1 MGSSRKSSVT
11 DIRSC
16 ARTKC
21 ALDSNR
27 NGARPGGS
35 MTREKTFTKWL
46 NELAEDPTFLAEG
59 AILDFTEAVVLA
71 MKRQGVTR
79 SELAARLGK
88 TPAYVTKLLSGNN
101 NFTIRTMTQVAQ
113 ALQFSLKV
121 RLVSNHPVARP
132 QRATVG

>member
-1 MGSSRKSSVT
+1 
-11 DIRSC
+11 
-16 ARTKC
+16 
-21 ALDSNR
+21 
-27 NGARPGGS
+27 